1 MHNEQV
7 TKINI
12 LSTMCSD
19 KLNNVTSFAMTI
31 LRC

>member
-19 KLNNVTSFAMTI
+19 KLNNVTFAMTF